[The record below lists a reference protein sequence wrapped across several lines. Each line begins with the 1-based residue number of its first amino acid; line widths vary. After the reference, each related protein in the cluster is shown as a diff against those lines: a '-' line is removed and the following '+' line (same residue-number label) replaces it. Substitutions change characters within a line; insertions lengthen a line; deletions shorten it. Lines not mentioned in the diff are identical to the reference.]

1 MLLVISMR
9 KRDGMTFYVGYNNER
24 SSKALLWLIG
34 IMGIIVIFLLWSG
47 ASVRYQTGATLRAMM
62 MTLGSLSTLGGYV
75 LIGFFFLSLL
85 LKRFNVK
92 MLVLGVLLLW
102 IGTFL
107 TGTPFTLFD
116 YTFGELKPPLCII

>member
-1 MLLVISMR
+1 MR
-9 KRDGMTFYVGYNNER
+9 KKTGMTFYVGSNNGR

-34 IMGIIVIFLLWSG
+34 ITGIIVVFLLWSG
-47 ASVRYQTGATLRAMM
+47 ASVRYQTGHVLRAVM
-62 MTLGSLSTLGGYV
+62 MTLGSLSTLGGYI

-85 LKRFNVK
+85 MKRFNVK

-102 IGTFL
+102 IGSFL

-116 YTFGELKPPLCII
+116 YTFGEARPPIGYHLRYD